1 MEAAAHERFRR
12 TRAAKIN
19 YRSQLLLLLR
29 AYCRSRPMAD
39 NSLDITLQENRRKL
53 SGAGRQYPRIETAG
67 RAAVLDDHTMKNAI
81 AVRFGIGSIGD
92 ALKAEIVAVPIVC
105 FG

>member
-12 TRAAKIN
+12 TRAAEIN

-53 SGAGRQYPRIETAG
+53 SGVGRRYPRIETVG
-67 RAAVLDDHTMKNAI
+67 RAAVLDDHMMKNAI
-81 AVRFGIGSIGD
+81 ALRFGIGCIGHLVHAD
-92 ALKAEIVAVPIVC
+92 
-105 FG
+105 GT